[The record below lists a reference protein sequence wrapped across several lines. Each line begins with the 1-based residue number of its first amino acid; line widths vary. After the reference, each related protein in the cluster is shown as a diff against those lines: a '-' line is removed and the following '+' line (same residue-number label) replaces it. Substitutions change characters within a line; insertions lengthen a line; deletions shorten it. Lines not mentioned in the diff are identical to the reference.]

1 MMITLLSGTY
11 TFADLDWQSIL
22 GGFGLF
28 LFGIKFMGDG
38 LKAYAGDKLR
48 DFIDRYTT
56 KVWMGVLVGIVA
68 TILVQSSSASTAI
81 TIGFVRAGLM
91 RLDQAVGIILG
102 ANIGTTTTAFL
113 VGLKVEKYALY
124 FIFIGAMMLLFSKRK
139 KNAYL
144 GEIVL
149 GFGVLF
155 FGLSIMGTA
164 LKLLKDIDAFHDLA
178 LLMSDSPLLAVTGGA
193 VMTGL
198 IQSSSAMIAI
208 IQKIYE
214 SGGIA
219 FDAVLPFLFGSNIG
233 TTVTAILAAMGGSLA
248 ARRAAG
254 VHTLFNILVSIIA
267 MIFLVPYY
275 NFIMFIT
282 ERFSI
287 EPMMQIAIS
296 HIVFNIG
303 GTLLFYPFIK
313 QLVWIIRKVIRGEE
327 QERIEINTNDFD
339 LQLAKSLPSA
349 ALEISKRATIKMG
362 EITSECLLET
372 RKLFNKEQK
381 ASVDTVS
388 QLEDIVNNFDS
399 KITDYL
405 LIISK
410 EGLSEKD
417 TDANSIN
424 LQIVKNLERIG
435 DLSMNLAEFYDLVYD
450 SKEDFSP
457 SALEDVNNMYEVTQ
471 HMLNR
476 AIRIYAEDDF
486 ALTHSISEDESYVD
500 LLEQKARQRHF
511 ERMRSSECTTAVGSS
526 VFIDILGTL
535 ERIADHADNIARS
548 AFNVHTTHE
557 PKIIDAESI
566 EMENKNK
573 AS

>member
-149 GFGVLF
+149 GFGILF

-198 IQSSSAMIAI
+198 IQSTSAMIAI

-267 MIFLVPYY
+267 MILLVPYY

-557 PKIIDAESI
+557 PKIIDAETI
-566 EMENKNK
+566 EMEN
-573 AS
+573 

>member
-1 MMITLLSGTY
+1 MITLLSGTY

-38 LKAYAGDKLR
+38 LKSYAGDKLR

-113 VGLKVEKYALY
+113 VGLKVERYALY

-149 GFGVLF
+149 GFGILF

-164 LKLLKDIDAFHDLA
+164 LKLLKDIDAFHELA
-178 LLMSDSPLLAVTGGA
+178 LLMSDNPLLALFGGA

-233 TTVTAILAAMGGSLA
+233 TTITAILAALGGSLA

-254 VHTLFNILVSIIA
+254 VHTLFNFLVSIIA
-267 MIFLVPYY
+267 MFLLVPYY
-275 NFIMFIT
+275 NLIMFIT
-282 ERFSI
+282 ERFNI

-296 HIVFNIG
+296 HIIFNIG

-313 QLVWIIRKVIRGEE
+313 QLVWIIRKVVRGEE
-327 QERIEINTNDFD
+327 QERIEVNTNDFD

-381 ASVDTVS
+381 ASIDTVS

-450 SKEDFSP
+450 AKEDFSP
-457 SALEDVNNMYEVTQ
+457 SALDDVNNMYEVTM

-511 ERMRSSECTTAVGSS
+511 ERMRASECTTAVGSS

-557 PKIIDAESI
+557 PKIIDAETI
-566 EMENKNK
+566 EMDN
-573 AS
+573 

>member
-164 LKLLKDIDAFHDLA
+164 LKLLKDIDAFHELA
-178 LLMSDSPLLAVTGGA
+178 LLMSDSPLLALFGGA
-193 VMTGL
+193 AMTAL

-233 TTVTAILAAMGGSLA
+233 TTITAILAALGGSLA

-254 VHTLFNILVSIIA
+254 VHTLFNVLVSVIA
-267 MIFLVPYY
+267 MLLLVPYY

-282 ERFSI
+282 DRFSI
-287 EPMMQIAIS
+287 EPMMQIALS
-296 HIVFNIG
+296 HIIFNIG

-372 RKLFNKEQK
+372 RKLFNQEQK

-566 EMENKNK
+566 EMEN
-573 AS
+573 

>member
-1 MMITLLSGTY
+1 MITLLSGTY

-155 FGLSIMGTA
+155 FGLSIMGNA

-214 SGGIA
+214 SGGIT

-267 MIFLVPYY
+267 MILLVPYY

-557 PKIIDAESI
+557 PKIIDAETI
-566 EMENKNK
+566 EMEN
-573 AS
+573 

>member
-155 FGLSIMGTA
+155 FGLSIMGNA

-267 MIFLVPYY
+267 MILLVPYY

-557 PKIIDAESI
+557 PKIIDAVTI
-566 EMENKNK
+566 EMEN
-573 AS
+573 

>member
-1 MMITLLSGTY
+1 MITLLSGTY

-149 GFGVLF
+149 GFGILF

-164 LKLLKDIDAFHDLA
+164 LKLLKDIDAFHELA
-178 LLMSDSPLLAVTGGA
+178 LLMSDSPLLALFGGA
-193 VMTGL
+193 AMTAL

-267 MIFLVPYY
+267 MILLVPYY

-372 RKLFNKEQK
+372 RKLFNQEQK

-557 PKIIDAESI
+557 PKIIDAETI
-566 EMENKNK
+566 EMEN
-573 AS
+573 

>member
-1 MMITLLSGTY
+1 MITLLSGTY

-233 TTVTAILAAMGGSLA
+233 TTITAILAALGGSLA

-254 VHTLFNILVSIIA
+254 VHTLFNILVSVIA
-267 MIFLVPYY
+267 MLLLVPYY

-557 PKIIDAESI
+557 PKIIDADTI
-566 EMENKNK
+566 EMEN
-573 AS
+573 

>member
-113 VGLKVEKYALY
+113 VGLKIERYALY

-149 GFGVLF
+149 GFGILF

-164 LKLLKDIDAFHDLA
+164 LKLLKDIDAFHELA
-178 LLMSDSPLLAVTGGA
+178 LLMSDSPLLALFGGA
-193 VMTGL
+193 AMTAL

-233 TTVTAILAAMGGSLA
+233 TTITAILAALGGSLA

-254 VHTLFNILVSIIA
+254 VHTLFNFLVSIIA
-267 MIFLVPYY
+267 MILLVPYY
-275 NFIMFIT
+275 NLIMFIT
-282 ERFSI
+282 VRFNV

-296 HIVFNIG
+296 HIIFNIG
-303 GTLLFYPFIK
+303 GTLLFYPFIN

-372 RKLFNKEQK
+372 RKLFNQEQK

-486 ALTHSISEDESYVD
+486 ALMHSISEDESYVD

-557 PKIIDAESI
+557 PKIIDAETI
-566 EMENKNK
+566 EMEN
-573 AS
+573 

>member
-1 MMITLLSGTY
+1 MITLLSGTY

-267 MIFLVPYY
+267 MILLVPYY

-435 DLSMNLAEFYDLVYD
+435 DLSINLAEFYDLVYD

>member
-155 FGLSIMGTA
+155 FGLSIMGNA

-267 MIFLVPYY
+267 MILLVPYY

-566 EMENKNK
+566 EMEN
-573 AS
+573 

>member
-68 TILVQSSSASTAI
+68 TVLVQSSSASTAI

-155 FGLSIMGTA
+155 FGLNIMGTA
-164 LKLLKDIDAFHDLA
+164 LKLLKDIDAFHELA
-178 LLMSDSPLLAVTGGA
+178 LLMSDNPLLALTGGA

-233 TTVTAILAAMGGSLA
+233 TTITAILAALGGSLA

-254 VHTLFNILVSIIA
+254 VHTLFNFLVSIIA
-267 MIFLVPYY
+267 MILLVPYY

-296 HIVFNIG
+296 HIIFNIG

-381 ASVDTVS
+381 ASVDTVR

-457 SALEDVNNMYEVTQ
+457 AALEDVNNMYEVTM

-557 PKIIDAESI
+557 PKIIDAETI
-566 EMENKNK
+566 EMEN
-573 AS
+573 

>member
-149 GFGVLF
+149 GFGILF
-155 FGLSIMGTA
+155 FGLNIMGTA
-164 LKLLKDIDAFHDLA
+164 LKLLKDIDAFHELA
-178 LLMSDSPLLAVTGGA
+178 LLMSDSPLLALFGGA
-193 VMTGL
+193 AMTAL

-233 TTVTAILAAMGGSLA
+233 TTITAILAALGGSLA

-254 VHTLFNILVSIIA
+254 VHTLFNVLVSVIA
-267 MIFLVPYY
+267 MLLLVPYY

-282 ERFSI
+282 DRFSI
-287 EPMMQIAIS
+287 EPMMQIALS
-296 HIVFNIG
+296 HIIFNIG

-557 PKIIDAESI
+557 PKIIDAETI
-566 EMENKNK
+566 EMEN
-573 AS
+573 

>member
-1 MMITLLSGTY
+1 MITLLSGTY

-68 TILVQSSSASTAI
+68 TVLVQSSSASTAI

-155 FGLSIMGTA
+155 FGLNIMGTA
-164 LKLLKDIDAFHDLA
+164 LKLLKDIDAFHELA
-178 LLMSDSPLLAVTGGA
+178 LLMSDNPLLALTGGA

-233 TTVTAILAAMGGSLA
+233 TTITAILAALGGSLA

-254 VHTLFNILVSIIA
+254 VHTLFNFLVSIIA
-267 MIFLVPYY
+267 MILLVPYY

-296 HIVFNIG
+296 HIIFNIG

-381 ASVDTVS
+381 ASVDTVR

-457 SALEDVNNMYEVTQ
+457 AALEDVNNMYEVTM

-557 PKIIDAESI
+557 PKIIDAETI
-566 EMENKNK
+566 EMEN
-573 AS
+573 

>member
-1 MMITLLSGTY
+1 MITLLSGTY

-38 LKAYAGDKLR
+38 LKSYAGDKLR

-267 MIFLVPYY
+267 MILLVPYY
-275 NFIMFIT
+275 NLIMFIT
-282 ERFSI
+282 DRFSI

-296 HIVFNIG
+296 HIIFNIG

-362 EITSECLLET
+362 EITSECLIET

-450 SKEDFSP
+450 AKEDFSP
-457 SALEDVNNMYEVTQ
+457 SALEDVNNMYEVTM

-557 PKIIDAESI
+557 PKIIDAETI
-566 EMENKNK
+566 ESEN
-573 AS
+573 

>member
-56 KVWMGVLVGIVA
+56 KVWMGVLVGIIA

-113 VGLKVEKYALY
+113 VGLKIERYALY

-149 GFGVLF
+149 GFGILF

-164 LKLLKDIDAFHDLA
+164 LKLLKDIDAFHELA
-178 LLMSDSPLLAVTGGA
+178 LLMSDSPLLALFGGA
-193 VMTGL
+193 AMTAL

-233 TTVTAILAAMGGSLA
+233 TTITAILAALGGSLA

-254 VHTLFNILVSIIA
+254 VHTLFNFLVSIIA
-267 MIFLVPYY
+267 MILLVPYY
-275 NFIMFIT
+275 NLIMFIT
-282 ERFSI
+282 VRFNV

-296 HIVFNIG
+296 HIIFNIG
-303 GTLLFYPFIK
+303 GTLLFYPFIN

-372 RKLFNKEQK
+372 RKLFNQEQK

-557 PKIIDAESI
+557 PKIIDAETI
-566 EMENKNK
+566 EMEN
-573 AS
+573 

>member
-1 MMITLLSGTY
+1 MITLLSGTY

-38 LKAYAGDKLR
+38 LKSYAGDKLR
-48 DFIDRYTT
+48 DLIDRYTT
-56 KVWMGVLVGIVA
+56 KVWMGVLVGILA

-113 VGLKVEKYALY
+113 VGLKIEKFALY
-124 FIFIGAMMLLFSKRK
+124 FIFIGAIMLLFSKRK

-144 GEIVL
+144 GEIIL
-149 GFGVLF
+149 GFGILF

-164 LKLLKDIDAFHDLA
+164 LKLLKDIDAFHQLA
-178 LLMSDSPLLAVTGGA
+178 LLMSDSPLLALFGGA
-193 VMTGL
+193 LMTGL

-233 TTVTAILAAMGGSLA
+233 TTITAILAALGGSLA

-254 VHTLFNILVSIIA
+254 VHTLFNFMVSIIA
-267 MIFLVPYY
+267 MILIVPYY
-275 NFIMFIT
+275 NLIMFLT
-282 ERFSI
+282 ERFNI
-287 EPMMQIAIS
+287 EPMMQIAIA
-296 HIVFNIG
+296 HIIFNIG

-372 RKLFNKEQK
+372 RNLFNKEQK
-381 ASVDTVS
+381 ANIDTVS
-388 QLEDIVNNFDS
+388 QLEDIVDNFDS

-417 TDANSIN
+417 TDVNSIN

-450 SKEDFSP
+450 ANEVFSP
-457 SALEDVNNMYEVTQ
+457 AALEDVNNMYEVTM

-511 ERMRSSECTTAVGSS
+511 ERMRASECTTAVGSS

-557 PKIIDAESI
+557 PKLIDAETI
-566 EMENKNK
+566 ELEN
-573 AS
+573 

>member
-1 MMITLLSGTY
+1 MITLLSGTY

-149 GFGVLF
+149 GFGILF
-155 FGLSIMGTA
+155 FGLNIMGTA
-164 LKLLKDIDAFHDLA
+164 LKLLKDIDAFHELA
-178 LLMSDSPLLAVTGGA
+178 LLMSDSPLLALFGGA
-193 VMTGL
+193 AMTAL

-233 TTVTAILAAMGGSLA
+233 TTITAILAALGGSLA

-254 VHTLFNILVSIIA
+254 VHTLFNVLVSVIA
-267 MIFLVPYY
+267 MLLLVPYY

-282 ERFSI
+282 DRFSI
-287 EPMMQIAIS
+287 EPMMQIALS
-296 HIVFNIG
+296 HIIFNIG

-372 RKLFNKEQK
+372 RKLFNQEQK

-557 PKIIDAESI
+557 PKIIDAETI
-566 EMENKNK
+566 EMEN
-573 AS
+573 

>member
-1 MMITLLSGTY
+1 MITLLSGTY

-68 TILVQSSSASTAI
+68 TVLVQSSSASTAI

-155 FGLSIMGTA
+155 FGLNIMGTA
-164 LKLLKDIDAFHDLA
+164 LKLLKDIDAFHELA
-178 LLMSDSPLLAVTGGA
+178 LLMSDNPLLALTGGA

-214 SGGIA
+214 SDGIA

-233 TTVTAILAAMGGSLA
+233 TTITAILAALGGSLA

-254 VHTLFNILVSIIA
+254 VHTLFNFLVSIIA
-267 MIFLVPYY
+267 MILLVPYY
-275 NFIMFIT
+275 N
-282 ERFSI
+282 
-287 EPMMQIAIS
+287 
-296 HIVFNIG
+296 
-303 GTLLFYPFIK
+303 LY
-313 QLVWIIRKVIRGEE
+313 
-327 QERIEINTNDFD
+327 
-339 LQLAKSLPSA
+339 
-349 ALEISKRATIKMG
+349 
-362 EITSECLLET
+362 
-372 RKLFNKEQK
+372 
-381 ASVDTVS
+381 
-388 QLEDIVNNFDS
+388 
-399 KITDYL
+399 
-405 LIISK
+405 
-410 EGLSEKD
+410 
-417 TDANSIN
+417 
-424 LQIVKNLERIG
+424 
-435 DLSMNLAEFYDLVYD
+435 
-450 SKEDFSP
+450 
-457 SALEDVNNMYEVTQ
+457 
-471 HMLNR
+471 
-476 AIRIYAEDDF
+476 
-486 ALTHSISEDESYVD
+486 
-500 LLEQKARQRHF
+500 
-511 ERMRSSECTTAVGSS
+511 
-526 VFIDILGTL
+526 
-535 ERIADHADNIARS
+535 
-548 AFNVHTTHE
+548 NVHY
-557 PKIIDAESI
+557 
-566 EMENKNK
+566 
-573 AS
+573 

>member
-566 EMENKNK
+566 EMEN
-573 AS
+573 

>member
-1 MMITLLSGTY
+1 
-11 TFADLDWQSIL
+11 
-22 GGFGLF
+22 
-28 LFGIKFMGDG
+28 MGDG

-164 LKLLKDIDAFHDLA
+164 LKLLKDIDAFHELA
-178 LLMSDSPLLAVTGGA
+178 LLMSDSPLLALFGGA
-193 VMTGL
+193 AMTAL

-233 TTVTAILAAMGGSLA
+233 TTITAILAALGGSLA

-254 VHTLFNILVSIIA
+254 VHTLFNVLVSVIA
-267 MIFLVPYY
+267 MLLLVPYY

-282 ERFSI
+282 DRFSI
-287 EPMMQIAIS
+287 EPMMQIALS
-296 HIVFNIG
+296 HIIFNIG

-372 RKLFNKEQK
+372 RKLFNQEQK

-557 PKIIDAESI
+557 PKIIDAETI
-566 EMENKNK
+566 EMEN
-573 AS
+573 

>member
-113 VGLKVEKYALY
+113 VGLKIERYALY

-149 GFGVLF
+149 GFGILF

-164 LKLLKDIDAFHDLA
+164 LKLLKDIDAFHELA
-178 LLMSDSPLLAVTGGA
+178 LLMSDSPLLALFGGA
-193 VMTGL
+193 AMTAL

-233 TTVTAILAAMGGSLA
+233 TTITAILAALGGSLA

-254 VHTLFNILVSIIA
+254 VHTLFNFLVSIIA
-267 MIFLVPYY
+267 MILLVPYY
-275 NFIMFIT
+275 NLIMFIT
-282 ERFSI
+282 VRFNV

-296 HIVFNIG
+296 HIIFNIG
-303 GTLLFYPFIK
+303 GTLLFYPFIN

-372 RKLFNKEQK
+372 RKLFNQEQK

-557 PKIIDAESI
+557 PKIIDAETI
-566 EMENKNK
+566 EMEN
-573 AS
+573 

>member
-1 MMITLLSGTY
+1 MITLLSGTY

-233 TTVTAILAAMGGSLA
+233 TTITAILAALGGSLA

-254 VHTLFNILVSIIA
+254 VHTLFNVLVSVIA
-267 MIFLVPYY
+267 MLLLVPYY

-457 SALEDVNNMYEVTQ
+457 SALEDVNNMYEVTM

-566 EMENKNK
+566 EMEN
-573 AS
+573 

>member
-149 GFGVLF
+149 GFGILF

-267 MIFLVPYY
+267 MILLVPYY

-548 AFNVHTTHE
+548 AFNVHTTQE
-557 PKIIDAESI
+557 TKIIDAETI
-566 EMENKNK
+566 EMEN
-573 AS
+573 

>member
-1 MMITLLSGTY
+1 MITLLSGTY

-149 GFGVLF
+149 GFGILF

-267 MIFLVPYY
+267 MILLVPYY

>member
-149 GFGVLF
+149 GFGILF
-155 FGLSIMGTA
+155 FGLNIMGTA
-164 LKLLKDIDAFHDLA
+164 LKLLKDIDAFHELA
-178 LLMSDSPLLAVTGGA
+178 LLMSDSPLLALFGGA
-193 VMTGL
+193 AMTAL

-233 TTVTAILAAMGGSLA
+233 TTITAILAALGGSLA

-254 VHTLFNILVSIIA
+254 VHTLFNALVSVIA
-267 MIFLVPYY
+267 MLLLVPYY

-282 ERFSI
+282 DRFSI
-287 EPMMQIAIS
+287 EPMMQIALS
-296 HIVFNIG
+296 HIIFNIG

-566 EMENKNK
+566 EMEN
-573 AS
+573 

>member
-149 GFGVLF
+149 GFGILF

-267 MIFLVPYY
+267 MILLVPYY

-557 PKIIDAESI
+557 PKIIDAETI
-566 EMENKNK
+566 EMEN
-573 AS
+573 

>member
-1 MMITLLSGTY
+1 MITLLSGTY

-149 GFGVLF
+149 GFGILF
-155 FGLSIMGTA
+155 FGLNIMGTA
-164 LKLLKDIDAFHDLA
+164 LKLLKDIDAFHELA
-178 LLMSDSPLLAVTGGA
+178 LLMSDSPLLALFGGA
-193 VMTGL
+193 AMTAL

-233 TTVTAILAAMGGSLA
+233 TTITAILAALGGSLA

-254 VHTLFNILVSIIA
+254 VHTLFNVLVSVIA
-267 MIFLVPYY
+267 MLLLVPYY

-557 PKIIDAESI
+557 PKIIDAETI
-566 EMENKNK
+566 EMEN
-573 AS
+573 

>member
-1 MMITLLSGTY
+1 MLMITLLSGTY

-38 LKAYAGDKLR
+38 LKSYAGDKLR
-48 DFIDRYTT
+48 DLIDRYTT
-56 KVWMGVLVGIVA
+56 KVWMGVLVGILA

-113 VGLKVEKYALY
+113 VGLKIEKFALY
-124 FIFIGAMMLLFSKRK
+124 FIFIGAIMLLFSKRK

-144 GEIVL
+144 GEIIL
-149 GFGVLF
+149 GFGILF

-164 LKLLKDIDAFHDLA
+164 LKLLKDIDAFHQLA
-178 LLMSDSPLLAVTGGA
+178 LLMSDSPLLALFGGA
-193 VMTGL
+193 LMTGL

-233 TTVTAILAAMGGSLA
+233 TTITAILAALGGSLA

-254 VHTLFNILVSIIA
+254 IHTLFNFMVSIIA
-267 MIFLVPYY
+267 MILIVPYY
-275 NFIMFIT
+275 NLIMFLT
-282 ERFSI
+282 ERFNI
-287 EPMMQIAIS
+287 EPMMQIAIA
-296 HIVFNIG
+296 HIIFNIG

-372 RKLFNKEQK
+372 RNLFNKEQK
-381 ASVDTVS
+381 ANIDTVN

-417 TDANSIN
+417 TDVNSIN

-450 SKEDFSP
+450 ANEVFSP
-457 SALEDVNNMYEVTQ
+457 AALEDVNNMYEVTM

-511 ERMRSSECTTAVGSS
+511 ERMRASECTTAVGSS

-557 PKIIDAESI
+557 PKLIDAETI
-566 EMENKNK
+566 ELEN
-573 AS
+573 

>member
-1 MMITLLSGTY
+1 MVTLLSGSY

-38 LKAYAGDKLR
+38 LKSYAGDKLR

-113 VGLKVEKYALY
+113 VGLKVERYALY
-124 FIFIGAMMLLFSKRK
+124 FIFIGSMMLLFSKRK

-144 GEIVL
+144 GEIIL
-149 GFGVLF
+149 GFGILF

-164 LKLLKDIDAFHDLA
+164 LKLLKDIDAFHELA
-178 LLMSDSPLLAVTGGA
+178 LLMSDNPLLALAGGA
-193 VMTGL
+193 IMTGL

-233 TTVTAILAAMGGSLA
+233 TTITAILAALGGSLA

-254 VHTLFNILVSIIA
+254 VHTLFNFLVSIIA
-267 MIFLVPYY
+267 MILLVPYY
-275 NFIMFIT
+275 NLIMFIT

-296 HIVFNIG
+296 HIIFNIG

-339 LQLAKSLPSA
+339 LQLAKNLPSA

-362 EITSECLLET
+362 EITAECLLET
-372 RKLFNKEQK
+372 RKMFNKEQK
-381 ASVDTVS
+381 TSVDTVS

-410 EGLSEKD
+410 EGLSEQD

-450 SKEDFSP
+450 ANEVFSP
-457 SALEDVNNMYEVTQ
+457 SALEDVNNMYEVTL

-557 PKIIDAESI
+557 PKIIDAETI
-566 EMENKNK
+566 EAGN
-573 AS
+573 

>member
-113 VGLKVEKYALY
+113 VGLKIERYALY

-149 GFGVLF
+149 GFGILF

-267 MIFLVPYY
+267 MILLVPYY

-372 RKLFNKEQK
+372 RKLFNQEQK

-557 PKIIDAESI
+557 PKIIDAETI
-566 EMENKNK
+566 EMEN
-573 AS
+573 

>member
-1 MMITLLSGTY
+1 MITLLSGTY

-214 SGGIA
+214 SGGIT

-267 MIFLVPYY
+267 MILLVPYY

-557 PKIIDAESI
+557 PKIIDADSI
-566 EMENKNK
+566 EMEN
-573 AS
+573 

>member
-149 GFGVLF
+149 GFGILF

-178 LLMSDSPLLAVTGGA
+178 LLMSDNPLLAVTGGA

-233 TTVTAILAAMGGSLA
+233 TTVTAILAALGGSLA

-254 VHTLFNILVSIIA
+254 VHTLFNILVSVIA
-267 MIFLVPYY
+267 MILLVPYY

-362 EITSECLLET
+362 EITSECLFET

-450 SKEDFSP
+450 AKEDFSP
-457 SALEDVNNMYEVTQ
+457 SALEDVNNMYEVTM

-557 PKIIDAESI
+557 PKIIDVETIEAE
-566 EMENKNK
+566 N
-573 AS
+573 

>member
-11 TFADLDWQSIL
+11 IFADLDWQSIL

-149 GFGVLF
+149 GFGILF

-267 MIFLVPYY
+267 MILLVPYY

-486 ALTHSISEDESYVD
+486 TLTHSISEDESYVD

-557 PKIIDAESI
+557 PKIIDAETI
-566 EMENKNK
+566 EMEN
-573 AS
+573 

>member
-1 MMITLLSGTY
+1 MITLLSGTY

-164 LKLLKDIDAFHDLA
+164 LKLLKDIDAFHELA
-178 LLMSDSPLLAVTGGA
+178 LLMSDSPLLALFGGA
-193 VMTGL
+193 AMTAL

-233 TTVTAILAAMGGSLA
+233 TTITAILAALGGSLA

-254 VHTLFNILVSIIA
+254 VHTLFNLLVSVIA
-267 MIFLVPYY
+267 MLLLVPYY

-282 ERFSI
+282 DRFSI
-287 EPMMQIAIS
+287 EPMMQIALS
-296 HIVFNIG
+296 HIIFNIG

-372 RKLFNKEQK
+372 RKLFNQEQK

-557 PKIIDAESI
+557 PKIIDAETI
-566 EMENKNK
+566 EMEN
-573 AS
+573 

>member
-81 TIGFVRAGLM
+81 TIGFVRASLM

-164 LKLLKDIDAFHDLA
+164 LKLLKDIDAFHELA
-178 LLMSDSPLLAVTGGA
+178 LLMSDSPLLALFGGA
-193 VMTGL
+193 AMTAL

-233 TTVTAILAAMGGSLA
+233 TTITAILAALGGSLA

-254 VHTLFNILVSIIA
+254 VHTLFNVLVSVIA
-267 MIFLVPYY
+267 MLLLVPYY

-282 ERFSI
+282 DRFSI
-287 EPMMQIAIS
+287 EPMMQIALS
-296 HIVFNIG
+296 HIIFNIG

-372 RKLFNKEQK
+372 RKLFNQEQK

-557 PKIIDAESI
+557 PKIIDAETI
-566 EMENKNK
+566 EMEN
-573 AS
+573 